1 MNLLR
6 LAVIIGTLPNNIQ
19 NGQTADAV
27 PLMADLNWIV
37 NQINANA
44 APLSNVALLNA
55 ANSFTQVQS
64 GIAATN
70 PANFP
75 IAAQVQNEVFN
86 TLSSTLGTNTLT
98 ARIAAL
104 PLSAYAVG
112 QVFTFFPAQQNT
124 GAVTLNIDGI
134 GAGAVQN
141 AGRPLVGGELGST
154 PASVFVS
161 AVAPIFEITNPPPGR
176 RNVLISAK
184 GDILVGTAPFTL
196 ARVGAGVDGA
206 VLAYFG
212 SEVTGT
218 KTMPL
223 GSGTFVGPGNSLA
236 LNYALSSTQIAGSST
251 QLPINTAVQN
261 QHPSA
266 CKAWGSCIPP
276 TTVQTTYPAS
286 GVSVVKNGTGDYT
299 ITHGVTFS
307 DRFYPGSFSAIN
319 TAGGPLPLT
328 VNPIGQ
334 TVTTVRVSITDLAGT
349 PTDPDT
355 TFAWHLFGRIT

>member
-1 MNLLR
+1 MNFLR

-37 NQINANA
+37 NQVNANA
-44 APLSNVALLNA
+44 AQLSNVALLNA

-124 GAVTLNIDGI
+124 GAVTLNIDGV

-141 AGRPLVGGELGST
+141 AGQALTGGELGSI

-161 AVAPIFEITNPPPGR
+161 ATAPLFSLLNPPPGR

-184 GDILVGTAPFTL
+184 GDILVGTAPLTL
-196 ARVGAGVDGA
+196 ARLGAGVDGSL
-206 VLAYFG
+206 LAYFG

-236 LNYALSSTQIAGSST
+236 LNYALSSTQIAGSSL
-251 QLPINTAVQN
+251 QLPVSTGVQN
-261 QHPSA
+261 LHPSA
-266 CKAWGSCIPP
+266 CKAWGNIGPP
-276 TTVQTTYPAS
+276 TTVNESYPTA

-299 ITHGVTFS
+299 ITHGVTF
-307 DRFYPGSFSAIN
+307 
-319 TAGGPLPLT
+319 AGTNYSYNFCVNDSTNAFIAT
-328 VNPIGQ
+328 VIGGAGQ
-334 TVTTVRVSITDLAGT
+334 TKTTIRVSITDSAGT
-349 PTDPDT
+349 PADPNT
-355 TFAWHLFGRIT
+355 SFAYQLFGRLN